1 MRIAE
6 QEIRNPQ
13 SATRIPSVRSVLGV
27 IFDVLLP
34 GVGSSAPERIA
45 HRTEFARTNGSRI

>member
-45 HRTEFARTNGSRI
+45 HRTEIARTNGSRI